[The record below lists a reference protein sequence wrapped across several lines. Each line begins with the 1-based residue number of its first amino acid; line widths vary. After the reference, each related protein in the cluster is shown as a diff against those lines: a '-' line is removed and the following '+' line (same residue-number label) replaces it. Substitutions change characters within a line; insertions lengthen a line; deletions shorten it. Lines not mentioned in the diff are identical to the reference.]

1 MMLSSL
7 VAKRCVPLASFSFA
21 FIFFCHSPFTFPLL
35 SLSPFL
41 LSLSQQQQ
49 QLQQVQ
55 RELLPSILPAFMIAS
70 TPDTE
75 AGLRQ
80 GAVYGIGVSASAG
93 GAHFAPYIN
102 DAVQVLINCISHPSA
117 FQDGNGKRRRKQF
130 NPINFGSLLFC

>member
-1 MMLSSL
+1 
-7 VAKRCVPLASFSFA
+7 
-21 FIFFCHSPFTFPLL
+21 
-35 SLSPFL
+35 
-41 LSLSQQQQ
+41 
-49 QLQQVQ
+49 
-55 RELLPSILPAFMIAS
+55 MIAS

-130 NPINFGSLLFC
+130 NPINFGSPFFFVENNHNLFDPFLFYLALGVLF